1 MGDRVKIFDDR
12 KGNKLYAWIIK
23 TEFFS
28 DKFKNKCRGF
38 AHGGKFA
45 YLPGVLGSRGLLCS
59 NTLRMN
65 GGYQVRDKAGHE
77 LYGGSGTV
85 EGAGVYFRFVKKT
98 ENILNDILRT
108 STGGVGAT
116 GGVFYFMP
124 CERALGKFFTTV
136 SAGDMKFG
144 NKNPNASTFDGIIDS
159 ITFDTPNK
167 SEIAFKNEVPL
178 DDISI
183 ILVDVK
189 KTENCDYAIFNR
201 FYNLIID
208 ENMKNKIKRPEVN
221 MSLWPEGAMV
231 RAVLKQVLLEMGF
244 VCRKELYLY
253 NKKRWMVFVKEG
265 SDIAAPEYPLPP
277 HAPKDPLTPLTS
289 EPPLPPLASE
299 QRKQNNTGK
308 PKQHAESPL
317 PPLASEQRKQ
327 NITGEPPQ
335 QRAAGTLQARKK
347 PQSIIPK
354 TGTGKSVSRLRK
366 YP

>member
-1 MGDRVKIFDDR
+1 MGDREKIFDDG

-98 ENILNDILRT
+98 KSILIDILRT

-144 NKNPNASTFDGIIDS
+144 NKNPSASTFDGIIDS
-159 ITFDTPNK
+159 ITSNDPNK
-167 SEIAFKNEVPL
+167 SEIAFKDEVPL

-189 KTENCDYAIFNR
+189 KTENCDYAIFES
-201 FYNLIID
+201 FYDLIID
-208 ENMKNKIKRPEVN
+208 EKMKNEIKRPEVK
-221 MSLWPEGAMV
+221 MSSWPEGAMI
-231 RAVLKQVLLEMGF
+231 RAVLKQVLLERGF

-253 NKKRWMVFVKEG
+253 NKKRWMVFVKKA
-265 SDIAAPEYPLPP
+265 SDIEAPEYPLPP
-277 HAPKDPLTPLTS
+277 LAPK
-289 EPPLPPLASE
+289 PPLVTRNAKSPLSPLLRKH
-299 QRKQNNTGK
+299 RKQNNTGK
-308 PKQHAESPL
+308 PPQHAESHL
-317 PPLASEQRKQ
+317 PPLPSEQGKQKNTGKPPQHAESHLPPLVPDQRKQ
-327 NITGEPPQ
+327 KNTG
-335 QRAAGTLQARKK
+335 K
-347 PQSIIPK
+347 PQ
-354 TGTGKSVSRLRK
+354 
-366 YP
+366 